1 MSREERG
8 GRRRIGKAISGPAH
22 RLMLSL
28 RCVGLRLP
36 AALPSSYRLA
46 RRGMEQR
53 LGPGGLV
60 VLKVSAQV

>member
-8 GRRRIGKAISGPAH
+8 RKKEDRQAISGPAH

-28 RCVGLRLP
+28 RCVGFGFPQLCP
-36 AALPSSYRLA
+36 ASYRLA

-53 LGPGGLV
+53 LGPGWVGGPEA
-60 VLKVSAQV
+60 SAQV